1 MEPIKPASRGHVV
14 LYLILLIVIVGLF
27 YSLRKCNRSYL
38 SDELR
43 PSGGDTLD
51 VAIEYL
57 PISFY
62 TIEDTLGGFNYD
74 LMRMIAERHGLKL
87 KFHPVVTLSKALQYI
102 ENDTYDIL
110 AADIPLT
117 AEFKE
122 RYAFLEP
129 VLLDKQVLVQL
140 RDSSGNARVN
150 NQLDLAGD
158 TVWIVDGSS
167 IESRII
173 NLGHEIGDTIYVEH
187 EKLYG
192 PEQLFLMTALGE
204 IKQAVINERV
214 AEAMAKDYPD
224 VDISTDISFTQFQ
237 SWIVS
242 NKRPEMRDS
251 IDKWIKEIKLTP
263 EYKELEN
270 RYLK

>member
-1 MEPIKPASRGHVV
+1 M
-14 LYLILLIVIVGLF
+14 
-27 YSLRKCNRSYL
+27 
-38 SDELR
+38 
-43 PSGGDTLD
+43 
-51 VAIEYL
+51 
-57 PISFY
+57 
-62 TIEDTLGGFNYD
+62 
-74 LMRMIAERHGLKL
+74 
-87 KFHPVVTLSKALQYI
+87 
-102 ENDTYDIL
+102 
-110 AADIPLT
+110 
-117 AEFKE
+117 
-122 RYAFLEP
+122 
-129 VLLDKQVLVQL
+129 LVQL

-270 RYLK
+270 LYLK

>member
-27 YSLRKCNRSYL
+27 YSLRKCNRSYI

-51 VAIEYL
+51 VAIEYS

-62 TIEDTLGGFNYD
+62 TIDDTLGGFNYD

-87 KFHPVVTLSKALQYI
+87 KFHPVVTLSKSLQYI

-140 RDSSGNARVN
+140 RDSSGNARVK

-263 EYKELEN
+263 EYKELEK